1 MSQCLTVITTTMSD
15 VAHTLST
22 IADLLNAGIIS
33 EEDARMYQR
42 NALRAG
48 VRCRSLLSPAPLTPL
63 FAGRGDPRTPQ
74 RFHIL
79 LFLFE

>member
-1 MSQCLTVITTTMSD
+1 MRVYEVRQCLTVITTTMSD

-48 VRCRSLLSPAPLTPL
+48 VRCRSLLSRAP
-63 FAGRGDPRTPQ
+63 
-74 RFHIL
+74 
-79 LFLFE
+79 